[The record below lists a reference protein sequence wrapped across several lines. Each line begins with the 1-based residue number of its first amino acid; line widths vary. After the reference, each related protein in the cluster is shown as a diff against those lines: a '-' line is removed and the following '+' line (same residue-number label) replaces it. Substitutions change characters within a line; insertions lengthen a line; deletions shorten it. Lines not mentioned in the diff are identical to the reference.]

1 MGGAGPRD
9 LLVKIR
15 SVSEKFFKNFLLTS
29 KRIIFTLYRMKLKA
43 PPCLATLRAT
53 LLYDPDTGVFTR
65 AITRGSLAAGTKAGS
80 LNRVGYWQI
89 GVCGRTY
96 TAQRLAWF
104 YVHGDWPDGD
114 IDHINRDKL
123 DNRIANLRVIS
134 RSENLRNRPPWKW
147 VNRKT
152 TPRKPYTRR
161 SISNNVTT

>member
-1 MGGAGPRD
+1 M
-9 LLVKIR
+9 
-15 SVSEKFFKNFLLTS
+15 TS
-29 KRIIFTLYRMKLKA
+29 KRVIFTFYCMRPKA

-65 AITRGSLAAGTKAGS
+65 ATTRGSLTAGSKAGS

-96 TAQRLAWF
+96 TAQRLVWY
-104 YVHGDWPDGD
+104 YVHGEWPDGD
-114 IDHINRDKL
+114 IDHINRNKL

-134 RSENLRNRPPWKW
+134 RSENLRNRPSWKW

-152 TPRKPYTRR
+152 TPRKPYTKRHTPN
-161 SISNNVTT
+161 SVTA